1 MSTKIFQRTVLRAAG
16 TSIAVEMVFV
26 PIGFVPHGMGPPRP
40 VDLRRT
46 SGPVRSARE
55 QGRMINRFEPQSS
68 PNCTQYAILCDT
80 VENQCELRPEI
91 WVSEPPNMVLVSL
104 LGVGW

>member
-1 MSTKIFQRTVLRAAG
+1 
-16 TSIAVEMVFV
+16 VFV

-46 SGPVRSARE
+46 SGAVRSACE
-55 QGRMINRFEPQSS
+55 QGRMINRFELQSS

-80 VENQCELRPEI
+80 VEKPSELRT
-91 WVSEPPNMVLVSL
+91 
-104 LGVGW
+104 